1 MMAKQGASK
10 KSSAKKKSGPKKDEV
25 TMTVTKDAEAPAQA
39 ADPAAAQQAPG
50 QAAEK
55 SALKTKQS
63 KKIRL
68 TSIAFVESP
77 LQFLSAL
84 ETHESDEDLLIRAR
98 ANAKG
103 MTSFLDAFDLAWLPK
118 HVSLERVGAKP
129 GILRKRNFDRI
140 YIGDACSGQVHK
152 ALALA
157 YLERRMPE
165 VVILDDG
172 LATYSTIEILTA
184 ARGPLVRPR
193 QKLKA
198 SRAVMAAHVAD
209 RLRGLAPAGKLRWHT
224 ALPVSKAMRKA
235 FLKTGAEIT
244 RHKFEHLQ
252 TLPTGGS
259 HPRDNPVIG
268 SALVADGL
276 IHEDSYRAW
285 LEELMA
291 HGPITYYP
299 HRRETDEFLAELDR
313 DERVRIKHVGLPIEL
328 RLVNLPPNSTIR
340 SLPSTAAISLST
352 LNPDVTIAVTEI
364 PPEWWTGASADSLR
378 KSLNAQSVKADV
390 DT

>member
-1 MMAKQGASK
+1 M
-10 KSSAKKKSGPKKDEV
+10 AKKKSSSQKSDSRKDEI
-25 TMTVTKDAEAPAQA
+25 TMTVTKEAESPTLPQHSTAGSRAEST
-39 ADPAAAQQAPG
+39 PG
-50 QAAEK
+50 STGRAEK
-55 SALKTKQS
+55 AKKT
-63 KKIRL
+63 RL

-84 ETHESDEDLLIRAR
+84 EAQGSDEDLLIRAR

-103 MTSFLDAFDLAWLPK
+103 MTSFLDAFDPEWLPK
-118 HVSLERVGAKP
+118 NVKLERTGAKP
-129 GILRKRNFDRI
+129 GILRRLNPGRI

-172 LATYSTIEILTA
+172 LATYSTVEILTA
-184 ARGPLVRPR
+184 KRGPLVRPR

-224 ALPVSKAMRKA
+224 ALPVSKAVRKA

-244 RHKFEHLQ
+244 RHRFEHLQ

-259 HPRDNPVIG
+259 HPRENPVIG

-276 IHEDSYRAW
+276 IREDAYRAW
-285 LEELMA
+285 LDELASM
-291 HGPITYYP
+291 GSITYYP
-299 HRRETDEFLAELDR
+299 HRRETDEFLAELGR

-340 SLPSTAAISLST
+340 SLPSTAAISLAT
-352 LNPDVTIAVTEI
+352 LNPDVTINVTEV
-364 PPEWWTGASADSLR
+364 PAEWWTGASPDSLR
-378 KSLNAQSVKADV
+378 KSLNSQSVKADV
-390 DT
+390 DS